1 MRYGRMCG
9 SGNGEAVGCEGTSCV
24 SRSGRH
30 AFVSSTG
37 GRLLVWGAFEAS
49 NHAWLYTRLTLESRE
64 GSGRTSCRG
73 QGASSQEVIHTDA
86 RRLAGPT
93 TDTMLPASLHP
104 LSPMPDEAAP
114 PTPHLPSSSSSLSV
128 PPTPFLNSTEG
139 YFSPRLSTIL
149 LPPST
154 PSPSS
159 SPITPVIPPF
169 LTLKAAP
176 HLLPRDGL
184 DHLPREQLVAII
196 VALSQAN
203 CEAVDEGEKKAREI
217 EALEGMVVQGTG
229 ESRRG
234 ELERA
239 RVRARVDTNG
249 ELSVKE
255 WRIELRPEVVE
266 EVEVEVDES
275 EVESNVRTLSSRG
288 SDTATDDSRHRRKLR

>member
-1 MRYGRMCG
+1 M
-9 SGNGEAVGCEGTSCV
+9 
-24 SRSGRH
+24 
-30 AFVSSTG
+30 
-37 GRLLVWGAFEAS
+37 
-49 NHAWLYTRLTLESRE
+49 
-64 GSGRTSCRG
+64 
-73 QGASSQEVIHTDA
+73 
-86 RRLAGPT
+86 
-93 TDTMLPASLHP
+93 
-104 LSPMPDEAAP
+104 
-114 PTPHLPSSSSSLSV
+114 
-128 PPTPFLNSTEG
+128 
-139 YFSPRLSTIL
+139 
-149 LPPST
+149 
-154 PSPSS
+154 
-159 SPITPVIPPF
+159 
-169 LTLKAAP
+169 KAAP